1 MMKKKIS
8 ILLLTFLFLVSTT
21 GLPVSYHLCQMMNE
35 KSLSECEM
43 CKSEMAV
50 IETKCCNEKAFDNSL
65 VIKSEKST
73 CCHEEFVYNKVDD
86 EFVSGKSGVNNFSFS
101 ENLTQLTPTTFCP
114 IDFSVEESFYCD
126 SSPPFLINSDLHI
139 TNSVLLI

>member
-1 MMKKKIS
+1 MKLKRLL
-8 ILLLTFLFLVSTT
+8 ILALTFAFLVSTT
-21 GLPVSYHLCQMMNE
+21 GLPVSYHLCQMMQQ

-43 CKSEMAV
+43 CKSEMEKS
-50 IETKCCNEKAFDNSL
+50 ETKCCNEKAFDNSP

-73 CCHEEFVYNKVDD
+73 CCQDEFVYNKVEDD
-86 EFVSGKSGVNNFSFS
+86 FVSSKSGVNNFSFS
-101 ENLTQLTPTTFCP
+101 ENLTQLAPTTFCP
-114 IDFSVEESFYCD
+114 IDFLVEESFYCD

>member
-1 MMKKKIS
+1 MKLKRLL
-8 ILLLTFLFLVSTT
+8 ILALTFAFLVSTT
-21 GLPVSYHLCQMMNE
+21 GLPVSYHLCQMMQQ

-43 CKSEMAV
+43 CKSEMEKS
-50 IETKCCNEKAFDNSL
+50 ETKCCNEKAFDNSL

-73 CCHEEFVYNKVDD
+73 CCQDEFVYNKVEDD
-86 EFVSGKSGVNNFSFS
+86 FVSSKSGVNNFSFS
-101 ENLTQLTPTTFCP
+101 ENLTQLAPTTFCP
-114 IDFSVEESFYCD
+114 IDFLVEESFYCD